1 MCQRVSNFSREAF
14 ECLETKYVSM
24 SLILVVKHSQAL
36 QPETVSWDEV
46 SIFVISVM
54 KHSFTDVQRG
64 PELCLEINCVC
75 ISLIPALKHSQCRL
89 RLYFYRQ
96 EKRVS
101 AVL

>member
-1 MCQRVSNFSREAF
+1 MCQRVSNFRSEAF
-14 ECLETKYVSM
+14 ECLEAKGVSI

-54 KHSFTDVQRG
+54 KHSFSDMQCG
-64 PELCLEINCVC
+64 PELCLEMKSVCV
-75 ISLIPALKHSQCRL
+75 SLIPVLKHSQCRL